1 MREHM
6 NCTGI
11 GSKKEGKLSLLRI
24 LTLVRREGT
33 CMHACIHVCIRPG
46 RTAEGRGAETRL
58 G

>member
-1 MREHM
+1 M